1 MSRPSARRLFR
12 LPLCLALLAWLPAH
26 AQEQSFDDALKT
38 DRPDFVESS
47 ESVGKGRFH
56 VETSLLVERER
67 SSEERARTY
76 SMPTMLRYGLSD
88 TLEVRIESE
97 GRTVQHVRDR
107 ESGERSTTAGYAD
120 SSIGLLWHLMDNE
133 GTRPS
138 LGVLVD
144 ATLPTGSNALRGKG
158 VRPSLRVVGEW
169 ELPGEMELGMMPGIA
184 YQHEEENDRSTPR
197 RTYALFGIV
206 LDKAFSE
213 RFHGLAEITL
223 PRIAHARH
231 GGTQATFDVGGTYL
245 LSKDC
250 QLDTLFSR
258 GLNHRTPYASWTV
271 GLSIR
276 L

>member
-1 MSRPSARRLFR
+1 MSRPPARRLSR

-88 TLEVRIESE
+88 ALEVRIESE

-169 ELPGEMELGMMPGIA
+169 ELPGDMELGMMPGIA

-197 RTYALFGIV
+197 HTYGLFGIV

-231 GGTQATFDVGGTYL
+231 GGTQATFDVGATYL
-245 LSKDC
+245 LSRDC

-258 GLNHRTPYASWTV
+258 GLNQRTPYASWTL